1 MTTMNETTLRIGK
14 PEDFGLDPAL
24 VDARIRE
31 ADRNRDYFM
40 AHADNLF
47 ARYPNQW
54 LLIYSGG
61 EVEPFDDLAQ
71 LIEARRRL
79 DDSARGGAIIERR
92 RTGAWIL

>member
-1 MTTMNETTLRIGK
+1 MTTTNETTLRIGK

-40 AHADNLF
+40 AHANDLF
-47 ARYPNQW
+47 DRYPDQW

-61 EVEPFDDLAQ
+61 EVEPFDDLAK
-71 LIEARRRL
+71 LIEARSRL
-79 DDSARGGAIIERR
+79 DDSVRGGSIIERR

>member
-1 MTTMNETTLRIGK
+1 MTATNETAVCIGK

-40 AHADNLF
+40 AHADDLF
-47 ARYPNQW
+47 DRYPDQW

-61 EVEPFDDLAQ
+61 EVEPFDDLAK
-71 LIEARRRL
+71 LIEARSRL
-79 DDSARGGAIIERR
+79 DDSARGGSIIERR

>member
-1 MTTMNETTLRIGK
+1 MTTTNETAAHIGK

-40 AHADNLF
+40 AHADELF
-47 ARYPNQW
+47 DQYPEHW

-71 LIEARRRL
+71 LIEARRLL
-79 DDSARGGAIIERR
+79 DDSTRGGAIIERR

>member
-1 MTTMNETTLRIGK
+1 MTTTNETTLRIGK

-40 AHADNLF
+40 AHADELF
-47 ARYPNQW
+47 ARYPDHW

-61 EVEPFDDLAQ
+61 KVEPFDDLAK